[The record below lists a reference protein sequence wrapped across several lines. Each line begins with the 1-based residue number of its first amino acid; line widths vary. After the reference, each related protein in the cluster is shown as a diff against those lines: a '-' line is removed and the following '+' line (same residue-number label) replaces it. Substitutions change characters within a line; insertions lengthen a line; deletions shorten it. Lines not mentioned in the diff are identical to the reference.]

1 MLSRNL
7 KLNSS
12 SKFTKPSD
20 ISHRRN
26 EEPNFPNH
34 EDFLENWIYC
44 ELLLTPNRP
53 LVHTSFTYP
62 KLNMDGFSLLNG
74 SLGYVDSTQEVE
86 WNSLHAER
94 GIGKEGK
101 IATIHATFIKRTFL
115 SNSST
120 ATIAQSA

>member
-1 MLSRNL
+1 MNRFGKRN
-7 KLNSS
+7 S

-62 KLNMDGFSLLNG
+62 KLNMDDFSVLAGLLEF
-74 SLGYVDSTQEVE
+74 VDRIKDVE
-86 WNSLHAER
+86 
-94 GIGKEGK
+94 
-101 IATIHATFIKRTFL
+101 
-115 SNSST
+115 
-120 ATIAQSA
+120 